1 MKTKILFYYGF
12 TGRLNFQDLFINT
25 HQAKENNY
33 VLISQLRELGVYFH
47 KVDEQGFEFI
57 LGHCLKEQNLNNN
70 EIKQVM
76 LTDYMFLLNQ
86 VALKNSTDILFKEV
100 NKVLEN
106 NGCYT
111 FKDQDYSFLT
121 LSVIE

>member
-1 MKTKILFYYGF
+1 MKAKILFYYGF
-12 TGRLNFQDLFINT
+12 TGRLNFQDLFINS

-33 VLISQLRELGVYFH
+33 LLVGKLKELGIYFH
-47 KVDEQGFEFI
+47 KVDDRGFDFI
-57 LGHCLKEQNLNNN
+57 LGHCLKEQNLNDN

-86 VALKNSTDILFKEV
+86 VALKNSTDILFSEV

-106 NGCYT
+106 SGCYT

>member
-1 MKTKILFYYGF
+1 M
-12 TGRLNFQDLFINT
+12 
-25 HQAKENNY
+25 
-33 VLISQLRELGVYFH
+33 
-47 KVDEQGFEFI
+47 DEQGFEFI

-106 NGCYT
+106 NSN
-111 FKDQDYSFLT
+111 FVENL
-121 LSVIE
+121 